1 MSKIYDVKNVQI
13 TQEEISFEL
22 SDREIRIP
30 LDRTGSAILPHTKPE
45 YLQIYDI
52 DDDGIGIHWPVVD
65 EDLSI
70 EGLLR
75 SAGREDLI
83 VREIPSI
90 YLDESVPLPAAKEPA
105 FPQR

>member
-1 MSKIYDVKNVQI
+1 MQV
-13 TQEEISFEL
+13 TQTEIAFEL
-22 SDREIRIP
+22 SGHDVHVA
-30 LDRTGSAILPHTKPE
+30 LHHTGSTVLPHARAE

-52 DDDGIGIHWPVVD
+52 DEDGIGIHWPVLD

-83 VREIPSI
+83 VREIPSL
-90 YLDESVPLPAAKEPA
+90 YLAEEAPTSQS
-105 FPQR
+105 PQFTYLSR